1 MPSTKRKCTL
11 YTRQIKLQV
20 INFAKEN
27 NNKAAEVQF
36 SVSEEDLEE
45 ASGRGDR
52 ESWFEEGGCS
62 ETR

>member
-1 MPSTKRKCTL
+1 MSSTKRKCTS

-52 ESWFEEGGCS
+52 ESWFEEGGWS